1 MKPWHQYTGASESYI
16 LKEIIC
22 PFRKATALPTITKE
36 FGVTTG
42 YSWIGTAYLLL
53 AASLAPLYGKLSDLV
68 GRKKLLQGSIG
79 VFMVGSALCG
89 AAQSFTMLAICR
101 GVQGIGGGGILQL
114 VQITISDIVPLADR
128 GKFTGFIGATWG
140 CASVLGPLIGVRYL
154 FSYRTFGPDTSQP

>member
-1 MKPWHQYTGASESYI
+1 MRVSKS
-16 LKEIIC
+16 
-22 PFRKATALPTITKE
+22 TALPTIVRH
-36 FGVTTG
+36 FSVTSG

-68 GRKKLLQGSIG
+68 GRKVLLHVSI
-79 VFMVGSALCG
+79 VIFMIGSALCG

-140 CASVLGPLIGVRYL
+140 AAAAIGPLIGVRPAL
-154 FSYRTFGPDTSQP
+154 PVHDVVISDLGL